1 MSTIDHLVPVK
12 VHLPASVYRACEST
26 ARKTGK
32 EVSELL
38 AEQAAHV
45 AERATVKPR
54 RQYTRFTAE
63 HLEQARE
70 LATLEGISQ
79 RRIARIV
86 GVSPASIQNHWHQ
99 IIRRDAA

>member
-1 MSTIDHLVPVK
+1 MSTVDHLVLVK
-12 VHLPASVYRACEST
+12 VHIPASVYRACEST
-26 ARKTGK
+26 ARRHGM
-32 EVSELL
+32 EVSDVIAEHASHL
-38 AEQAAHV
+38 AKKTKT
-45 AERATVKPR
+45 RPR

-70 LATLEGISQ
+70 LATLEGMSQ

-86 GVSPASIQNHWHQ
+86 GVSPSSIQNHWHQ